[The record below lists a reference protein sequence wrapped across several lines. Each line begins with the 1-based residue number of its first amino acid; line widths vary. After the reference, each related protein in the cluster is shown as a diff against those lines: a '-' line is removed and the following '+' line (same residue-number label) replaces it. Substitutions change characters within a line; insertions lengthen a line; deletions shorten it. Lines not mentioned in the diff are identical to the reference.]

1 MLSDRTDVFTL
12 INQISSETFKCICC
26 NTHRSS
32 ESPRQRGSKCML
44 WWRAVYLLEKQQT
57 LYEASQSY
65 INMQFSPIITKMHRY
80 FCLSDLFSFI
90 CAQPHFFL
98 CLLRSGHHHCTHR
111 PWLEIYLKSPRS
123 IDWQAHSNRCSSMRI
138 RGNTWSELPELS
150 SKYFTAISLTPPNQ
164 IKNAF
169 RHWSPDAC
177 RLIITQK
184 AAWLRFCSA
193 RVHSPSCHTPPYKS
207 IDLHSNSWIHVNH

>member
-1 MLSDRTDVFTL
+1 MRPRGL
-12 INQISSETFKCICC
+12 INT
-26 NTHRSS
+26 
-32 ESPRQRGSKCML
+32 
-44 WWRAVYLLEKQQT
+44 
-57 LYEASQSY
+57 
-65 INMQFSPIITKMHRY
+65 QFSPIFTWRCIDF
-80 FCLSDLFSFI
+80 FCLSDLFSF

-111 PWLEIYLKSPRS
+111 PWLEICLKSPRS
-123 IDWQAHSNRCSSMRI
+123 IDWQAPSNRCSSMRI
-138 RGNTWSELPELS
+138 RGNAWSELPELS
-150 SKYFTAISLTPPNQ
+150 SKYFVAISRNQ

-184 AAWLRFCSA
+184 AAWLCICSA

-207 IDLHSNSWIHVNH
+207 IDLHSHSWIHVNH